1 MAVIVLIQQFLS
13 GVLGDGQGL
22 SASLAMRLGPEVA
35 LWGVALLLVITYV
48 LSSFLTYDSQVTEQ
62 RIVKALELGVMA
74 RLIRHLL
81 SLSVEFFEVNS
92 HGDLVQ
98 AMRQDVSRLR
108 EVLRSYAALV
118 LEGSMIMGLTAAAFW
133 ISPRLTFW
141 VLVLLP
147 AISLPLV
154 IAARRTLRRSYMVR
168 REGYVLFDMILQML
182 RGIRV
187 IKVYQ
192 GQEGEAQSVVRRAS
206 GYFDQLIEV
215 VRIQSLGRL
224 ALDSMAGLTIVAVVI
239 AGGSQ
244 VLGGNLA
251 WPSLLAFLLAVRS
264 LHGPLNNFNTNYL
277 QIQRSGASLARI
289 SELLAEAPSVRD
301 APEARSLRH
310 PPGRIEFQNVSFS
323 RQDNLVLSNVSFQVE
338 AGQTIGIAGP
348 SGAGKTSLLNL
359 VARFFDPDEGA
370 ILLDGS
376 DLCSFRQQD
385 WYAEISLVTQPP
397 FLFSS
402 SVRDNIRCGRP
413 EAGDDEIEA
422 AATAAMIH
430 DEISALENGYDT
442 LLGLGG
448 RGLSEGQAQ
457 RINVARA
464 LLKNAP
470 VLLLDEATSSL
481 DSIAE
486 SQLQKAVDSLVQ
498 NRTTFVVA
506 HRLSTLRNA
515 DKIIVLEAG
524 RMVGMGTHQALVDSC
539 GLYREMWETQQ

>member
-1 MAVIVLIQQFLS
+1 MSVIVLIQQFLS
-13 GVLGDGQGL
+13 GVLGNEEGL
-22 SASLAMRLGPEVA
+22 AASLAVRFGPEVA
-35 LWGVALLLVITYV
+35 LWGVALLLVMTYI

-81 SLSVEFFEVNS
+81 SLSVDFFEVNS

-108 EVLRSYAALV
+108 EVLRSYSALV
-118 LEGSMIMGLTAAAFW
+118 LEGSMIIGLTAAAFW
-133 ISPRLTFW
+133 ISPSLTFW

-147 AISLPLV
+147 AILLPLV
-154 IAARRTLRRSYMVR
+154 IVARRTLRRSYLIR

-187 IKVYQ
+187 IKIYR
-192 GQEGEAQSVVRRAS
+192 GQEGEAQSVIQRAT
-206 GYFDQLIEV
+206 GYFDQLIHM
-215 VRIQSLGRL
+215 VRIQSLGRM

-301 APEARSLRH
+301 APDARSLRH
-310 PPGRIEFQNVSFS
+310 APGRLEFQNVSFS
-323 RQDNLVLSNVSFQVE
+323 RQDNLVLSNVSFHVE
-338 AGQTIGIAGP
+338 AGQTVGIAGP
-348 SGAGKTSLLNL
+348 SGSGKTSLLNL

-370 ILLDGS
+370 ILLDGT
-376 DLCSFRQQD
+376 DLRSYRQQE

-430 DEISALENGYDT
+430 DEICGLENGYDT
-442 LLGLGG
+442 LLGCGG
-448 RGLSEGQAQ
+448 RGLSEGQSQ

-470 VLLLDEATSSL
+470 ILLLDEATSSL

-486 SQLQKAVDSLVQ
+486 SQLQTAVDSLVR

-515 DKIIVLEAG
+515 DKIIVLEGG
-524 RMVGMGTHQALVDSC
+524 RIVGMGTHQVLVDSC
-539 GLYREMWETQQ
+539 GLYREMWETQH